1 MSSEQKQSRQKS
13 NKKGEE
19 KKKRKGKENKRK
31 KINLMILIRTPYRFF
46 NYRKLFNDIWKTLRK
61 MKGKNS
67 PVLKSKM
74 RSVHFIYFHTEFSM

>member
-46 NYRKLFNDIWKTLRK
+46 
-61 MKGKNS
+61 
-67 PVLKSKM
+67 
-74 RSVHFIYFHTEFSM
+74 